1 MLDKQLLQTFRNLIA
16 KGQLSDVLN
25 QLVEATAVE
34 HLNEYNEL
42 ILLSSKYRALE
53 KMELDNRISFENYQK
68 GTNQLLRS
76 LVTMI
81 DAFEENLPNIQPN
94 TTVTLTEVY
103 KTAIARTKV
112 IEVLLAADK
121 GLTIKEL
128 YQLSGL
134 KQRKYIIA
142 ALDELIAGEIV
153 ERYRADG
160 DSLNRLADGKR
171 ELVSRW
177 L

>member
-16 KGQLSDVLN
+16 KGQLSVVLN

-103 KTAIARTKV
+103 K
-112 IEVLLAADK
+112 
-121 GLTIKEL
+121 
-128 YQLSGL
+128 LS
-134 KQRKYIIA
+134 
-142 ALDELIAGEIV
+142 LIHI
-153 ERYRADG
+153 
-160 DSLNRLADGKR
+160 
-171 ELVSRW
+171 
-177 L
+177 